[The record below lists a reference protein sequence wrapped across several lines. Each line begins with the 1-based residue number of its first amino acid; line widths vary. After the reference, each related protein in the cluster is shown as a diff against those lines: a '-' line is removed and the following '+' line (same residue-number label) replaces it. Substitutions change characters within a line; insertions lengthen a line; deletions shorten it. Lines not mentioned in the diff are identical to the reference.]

1 MRSNLR
7 FVVILA
13 CVMLLLW
20 ISLNTSVFLQN
31 QRPDTIPCRLP
42 ITHTP
47 ESHSKS
53 ACTVVTHVA
62 FLKVHKAGSSTVANI
77 IQRFG
82 IQRNLSFVVPKKP
95 FHGLSYN
102 YIGGARD
109 TVSRDNVIPPPAGTT
124 YDVLWNH
131 VVYNRSAFKNVMPAD
146 TRYISIVRH
155 PMDQF
160 VSAFEYYGPGQHVT
174 DAFWG
179 LKDHQSIVNGFLDN
193 PWDFEDKDVVMS
205 HTLNS
210 LAYDF
215 GFTDEMIQNKT
226 SRFLYLTQMAEDFQL
241 VMVMEHF
248 DESLVLLKRYFCW
261 STKDILYLPKNK
273 NEKKKRLTFTD
284 KYRERHRQ
292 VAETDYDIYAYFR
305 SLFWRKVW
313 EEGPSF
319 HSEVAHFKYV
329 NSVVTDHCLLNK
341 TLHVAASPW
350 DEPYTVNWM
359 DCHYINSNELDLYD
373 VIYNST
379 VGRTQQ

>member
-1 MRSNLR
+1 
-7 FVVILA
+7 
-13 CVMLLLW
+13 
-20 ISLNTSVFLQN
+20 
-31 QRPDTIPCRLP
+31 
-42 ITHTP
+42 
-47 ESHSKS
+47 
-53 ACTVVTHVA
+53 
-62 FLKVHKAGSSTVANI
+62 
-77 IQRFG
+77 
-82 IQRNLSFVVPKKP
+82 
-95 FHGLSYN
+95 
-102 YIGGARD
+102 
-109 TVSRDNVIPPPAGTT
+109 
-124 YDVLWNH
+124 
-131 VVYNRSAFKNVMPAD
+131 MPAD

-193 PWDFEDKDVVMS
+193 P
-205 HTLNS
+205 
-210 LAYDF
+210 
-215 GFTDEMIQNKT
+215 QNKT

-313 EEGPSF
+313 QEGPSF
-319 HSEVAHFKYV
+319 QSEVAHFKYV

-359 DCHYINSNELDLYD
+359 DCHYTNSNELDLYD